1 MTSVAWRSSRSPS
14 GVGEVEEVGTISPG
28 LAKANWEAGADAFP
42 SRQPPRRS
50 FCCEG
55 LSGPCSFIYGLCEQ
69 FVPCWP
75 AGWVCDVGITH
86 APVVV
91 RPLQAAG

>member
-1 MTSVAWRSSRSPS
+1 M
-14 GVGEVEEVGTISPG
+14 ETISPG
-28 LAKANWEAGADAFP
+28 LAKANWETGANDCL

-50 FCCEG
+50 FCSEG

-69 FVPCWP
+69 FASCRP
-75 AGWVCDVGITH
+75 AGWVCDAGITH

-91 RPLQAAG
+91 RPLQAAGVMSEVIKCKRQDLAGEG